1 MIKNKNRS
9 YYIGASDT
17 KYVMMNWNTKTFKKW
32 WLIKLGLDENNYQNK
47 YTKAGTNYEHK
58 IIDALNIPNI
68 EKDKQIIV
76 LERLRINL
84 DANTKNEIHEIKT
97 YNYENGFDIN
107 YHKEYIEQVQVQM
120 YGSGIHKAKI
130 DAYGLIEE
138 EYVNYFEEIDL
149 ERITSYEIKYDE
161 KWIIEKYLPRIT
173 ILIKCLKEM
182 RFPTQK
188 EMEMVKC

>member
-97 YNYENGFDIN
+97 GF
-107 YHKEYIEQVQVQM
+107 EQF
-120 YGSGIHKAKI
+120 S
-130 DAYGLIEE
+130 
-138 EYVNYFEEIDL
+138 
-149 ERITSYEIKYDE
+149 
-161 KWIIEKYLPRIT
+161 
-173 ILIKCLKEM
+173 
-182 RFPTQK
+182 
-188 EMEMVKC
+188 